1 MSLCHSVPS
10 KLSDIKQCLVLGS
23 EGLMNLLR
31 FKVGDVAGSSYM
43 SRSIYQ
49 PLAVHGLFAGQPG
62 GGPPHVH
69 LAIEESYALSRSA
82 LLAPTSLPATEP
94 RLVKKYMFAPN
105 VVLVMQIFRHS
116 NQVKR

>member
-1 MSLCHSVPS
+1 M
-10 KLSDIKQCLVLGS
+10 D
-23 EGLMNLLR
+23 LLR

-49 PLAVHGLFAGQPG
+49 PLAVHGLFADQPG

-82 LLAPTSLPATEP
+82 LLAPTFLPATEP
-94 RLVKKYMFAPN
+94 RLEN
-105 VVLVMQIFRHS
+105 
-116 NQVKR
+116 

>member
-1 MSLCHSVPS
+1 M
-10 KLSDIKQCLVLGS
+10 D
-23 EGLMNLLR
+23 LLR

-82 LLAPTSLPATEP
+82 LLAPTFLPATEP
-94 RLVKKYMFAPN
+94 RWGKKYTFAPN
-105 VVLVMQIFRHS
+105 TTGYYCKHFCKFCLEDNVMLLTFLF
-116 NQVKR
+116 

>member
-1 MSLCHSVPS
+1 M
-10 KLSDIKQCLVLGS
+10 D
-23 EGLMNLLR
+23 LLR

-82 LLAPTSLPATEP
+82 LLAPTLVHRKRPKSPSARHRSVPA
-94 RLVKKYMFAPN
+94 R
-105 VVLVMQIFRHS
+105 S
-116 NQVKR
+116 